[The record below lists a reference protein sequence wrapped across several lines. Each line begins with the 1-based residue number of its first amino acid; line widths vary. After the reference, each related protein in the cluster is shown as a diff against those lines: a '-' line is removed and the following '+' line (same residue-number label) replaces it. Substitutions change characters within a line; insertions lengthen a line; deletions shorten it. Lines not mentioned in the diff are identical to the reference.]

1 MNISAICCHGVDLER
16 FLFKFIPIADDT
28 NVFFAGKNIEM
39 LSKTMNTE
47 IDKVSNWLIYIANKL
62 TINIKKTEF
71 SNF

>member
-16 FLFKFIPIADDT
+16 FLFKFILFADDT

-47 IDKVSNWLIYIANKL
+47 IDKVSNWLIYI
-62 TINIKKTEF
+62 
-71 SNF
+71 